1 MLHMNKNG
9 IQKIIKRAYEILKEE
24 HYLKLDPVEQ
34 QNYCD

>member
-1 MLHMNKNG
+1 MNKNG

-24 HYLKLDPVEQ
+24 YYLKLDPVEQ